1 MRADETEIEYDE
13 REKLFCGL
21 PPREDDP
28 PVELHILYQPGA
40 ETMQEGDEEGAERE
54 LAAVEREAKV
64 VAARIHELVGTPF
77 YDAKTETERPLRY
90 RDMAVLMRA
99 ARGSAPLA
107 AQMLE
112 SEGIPVFCDAGEG
125 YFDIPEIRAMTALL
139 QTIEN
144 GARDEPLLAAL
155 RGPALGLNESE
166 LAQIRI
172 RTPDTKI
179 PYYEAVRRYREE
191 EEDALAEKLR
201 AFEEKR
207 ARWRLCARNQGVD
220 RLIERIYA
228 ETGFLTQAGALPAAR
243 RGRPT
248 CIC

>member
-1 MRADETEIEYDE
+1 M
-13 REKLFCGL
+13 
-21 PPREDDP
+21 
-28 PVELHILYQPGA
+28 
-40 ETMQEGDEEGAERE
+40 
-54 LAAVEREAKV
+54 
-64 VAARIHELVGTPF
+64 
-77 YDAKTETERPLRY
+77 
-90 RDMAVLMRA
+90 
-99 ARGSAPLA
+99 A

-228 ETGFLTQAGALPAAR
+228 ETGFLAQAGALPAAR